1 MIYKSTDGFM
11 QVVKTSV
18 FSVWFDKLKDR
29 QAKRIIASRIDQL
42 SFGLLGD
49 VKPVAEALVS

>member
-1 MIYKSTDGFM
+1 M